1 MAKRKSCMYFDFKI
15 PGEENR
21 TIAIDVYFY
30 DDNGNRNSEDC
41 YAFDLFI
48 RPTHYDAIND
58 EERKLFADKCFTQ
71 NESLFSSIIPEYSE
85 LFKKNDNG
93 RLKSQVLYS
102 KYNLKNILT
111 KILSDISSYY
121 KKQKYFHHSG
131 FRFAQGSVYIPNVQ
145 IYMKTK
151 FTYSTLHES
160 NNFKIWHI
168 K

>member
-1 MAKRKSCMYFDFKI
+1 MYFDFKI

-121 KKQKYFHHSG
+121 KNRNIFTIPAFVLLRVVFTFRM
-131 FRFAQGSVYIPNVQ
+131 FRFI
-145 IYMKTK
+145 
-151 FTYSTLHES
+151 
-160 NNFKIWHI
+160 
-168 K
+168 

>member
-1 MAKRKSCMYFDFKI
+1 MYFDFKI

-21 TIAIDVYFY
+21 TIAIGVYFY

-121 KKQKYFHHSG
+121 KK
-131 FRFAQGSVYIPNVQ
+131 
-145 IYMKTK
+145 
-151 FTYSTLHES
+151 
-160 NNFKIWHI
+160 
-168 K
+168 